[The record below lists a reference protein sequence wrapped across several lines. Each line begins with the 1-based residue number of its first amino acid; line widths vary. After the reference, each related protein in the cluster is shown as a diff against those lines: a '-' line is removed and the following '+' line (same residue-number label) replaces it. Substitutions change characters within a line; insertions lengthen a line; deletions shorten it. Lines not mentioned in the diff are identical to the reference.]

1 MSKKQ
6 KFEKEQEV
14 NLYYFDNGQ
23 EQDETID
30 DIMKRKKVKEREKRI
45 EERKKQDYDDK
56 FDFDTETVIGM
67 TNKNKIKQEEQK
79 KKEFI
84 KQQRK
89 RNRLIKR
96 IKRIVKFTLLL
107 GIIIGAIVFATCS
120 PIFNI
125 TDIEV
130 LNNNRVSSET
140 VISLS
145 GINTN
150 ENIFR
155 FIATKVSNN
164 IKQNA
169 YIEDVKIR
177 RVLPNKVQIEVT
189 EREPRFSIPVL
200 GEFAY
205 MSTQGYILE
214 ITQNEL
220 NLPIIYGLQTAE
232 ENITAGN
239 RISKEDLESL
249 EMILRIM
256 NVMGDSGLSEKVTS
270 IDISDKN
277 DYSIYMQEERKTIH
291 LGDGSNLSNKM
302 LYVMAILEEEKD
314 VTGEI
319 FANGDLNSD
328 FRVYFREEV

>member
-6 KFEKEQEV
+6 KIEKEQEV

-23 EQDETID
+23 EQEETID
-30 DIMKRKKVKEREKRI
+30 DIMKRKKAKEREKRI
-45 EERKKQDYDDK
+45 EERKKQDFDDK

-79 KKEFI
+79 KKEFT

-89 RNRLIKR
+89 RNRFIKR

-130 LNNNRVSSET
+130 LNNNRVSSDT

-189 EREPRFSIPVL
+189 EREPKYSIPVL

-205 MSTQGYILE
+205 INTQGYILE
-214 ITQNEL
+214 IAQNEL

-232 ENITAGN
+232 ENITVGN
-239 RISKEDLESL
+239 RISEEDLVSL

-256 NVMGDSGLSEKVTS
+256 NAMGDSGLSEKVTS

-291 LGDGSNLSNKM
+291 LGDASNLSNKM
-302 LYVMAILEEEKD
+302 LYVMAILEKEKD
-314 VTGEI
+314 VPGEI